1 METMTIPEYK
11 DFLASK
17 PSGKAARS
25 RSVGGRR
32 ADIGFFVRSRW
43 EANYVRILRFLNQRF
58 EYEKE
63 EFRFPVERGT
73 MTYLPDFYLPDKDQF
88 VELKGYLDAKS
99 KTQLSR
105 FMQYHPDKA
114 KRMRV
119 VIRKL
124 FAGRGSLTPD
134 AAALVKMGYDIEQL
148 LSYDQWVLQFSG
160 VIENWER

>member
-1 METMTIPEYK
+1 MSVADYKALVRET
-11 DFLASK
+11 
-17 PSGKAARS
+17 SGKKS
-25 RSVGGRR
+25 RRGKGSAGKRT
-32 ADIGFFVRSRW
+32 DIDFHVRSKW
-43 EANYVRILRFLNQRF
+43 EANYVRILRFLHQKF
-58 EYEKE
+58 EYERH
-63 EFRFPVERGT
+63 EFKFPVERGT
-73 MTYLPDFYLPDKDQF
+73 RFYLPDFYLPDKDQF

-119 VIRKL
+119 VIRKR

-134 AAALVKMGYDIEQL
+134 AAALLKMGYDIEQL